1 MVIVSTTWFF
11 ISYNPDGAVSL
22 RDLLLMNNQPQ
33 SDIIKHVRKQRGTAS
48 ISITVLI
55 QQSPVRRAKQ
65 IDRLLTIDRTWARPF
80 TLFDSGQC
88 SFPLMRLIAVVPMQP
103 WTSSEVQHQ
112 HHHFDHLQLLHVVA
126 LQYNYTVHNN
136 TTSTDSAYY
145 NMAQSLTS
153 VVFDSTYQS
162 QWLLMCNDHT
172 FVFQSN
178 LLRFLEQLDYEDL
191 IYSGSQLSIRYRGRV
206 VSFASGGAG
215 VVLSRAAAE
224 LVLMTWHLIS
234 DDAVSTALLDI
245 LGRPADRHAACVR
258 NVLLPGFF
266 SYDRSSAS
274 IVVNISRDGGGG
286 GVGCLLVLLRRW
298 LARVEL
304 SGDEVGGFTYFST
317 ADKVTCRIHLPLS
330 IHRSDHLA
338 RPLRLQVT
346 VTLSSRVA
354 VTLNRGHRGHQQ
366 KNNSSNSNPPRFTMT
381 VTRGGSSVRR
391 TDTELLRSCLPS
403 DKWSHENPGKLS

>member
-1 MVIVSTTWFF
+1 MKKINNIITALLVIVSTTWLF

-22 RDLLLMNNQPQ
+22 RDLLLMKESPQ
-33 SDIIKHVRKQRGTAS
+33 SGITYSRHVRKRGTA
-48 ISITVLI
+48 SITVLI
-55 QQSPVRRAKQ
+55 QQSPVRRTKQ

-88 SFPLMRLIAVVPMQP
+88 SLPLMRLIAVVPMQP
-103 WTSSEVQHQ
+103 WTSSEVQNQH
-112 HHHFDHLQLLHVVA
+112 HHHFDHLQLLRLIA

-136 TTSTDSAYY
+136 TTSIDSAYY

-153 VVFDSTYQS
+153 VVFDSSYQS

-172 FVFQSN
+172 FVFRSN

-191 IYSGSQLSIRYRGRV
+191 IYSGNQLSIRYRGRV

-234 DDAVSTALLDI
+234 DDAITTALLDA
-245 LGRPADRHAACVR
+245 LGRPADRHAACMRV
-258 NVLLPGFF
+258 VLLPGFL

-286 GVGCLLVLLRRW
+286 GGGLGCLLVLLRRW
-298 LARVEL
+298 LTHGEL
-304 SGDEVGGFTYFST
+304 SGDEVGGFSYFST
-317 ADKVTCRIHLPLS
+317 VDKVYQHSHPIV
-330 IHRSDHLA
+330 D
-338 RPLRLQVT
+338 
-346 VTLSSRVA
+346 
-354 VTLNRGHRGHQQ
+354 
-366 KNNSSNSNPPRFTMT
+366 
-381 VTRGGSSVRR
+381 
-391 TDTELLRSCLPS
+391 PS
-403 DKWSHENPGKLS
+403 L